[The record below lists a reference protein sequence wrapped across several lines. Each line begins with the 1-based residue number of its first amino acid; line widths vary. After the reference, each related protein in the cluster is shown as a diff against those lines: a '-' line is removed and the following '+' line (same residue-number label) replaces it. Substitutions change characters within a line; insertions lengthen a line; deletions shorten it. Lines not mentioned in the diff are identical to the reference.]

1 METNHL
7 SESVASNY
15 EPRYKDKLHNYSQFQ
30 YLKQKYALKTNITNQ
45 RRLAQKII
53 LDLKEGDEK
62 YEHMFINHDESL
74 NSSLEMLML
83 EDFKIEEEMNDA
95 SILQIVSEIE
105 QEKKGLVD
113 QTNEGE
119 EHSELKELLEGKVYE
134 QVL

>member
-1 METNHL
+1 
-7 SESVASNY
+7 
-15 EPRYKDKLHNYSQFQ
+15 
-30 YLKQKYALKTNITNQ
+30 
-45 RRLAQKII
+45 
-53 LDLKEGDEK
+53 
-62 YEHMFINHDESL
+62 MFINHDESL

-95 SILQIVSEIE
+95 SILQILSEIE

-113 QTNEGE
+113 QKNEGQ